1 MRILQINTVYKVG
14 STGKIVYEIHNQ
26 LQKSGH
32 ESYVIYGRGSLPTES
47 NIYKTSPDWDG
58 KLQAIYSRFSG
69 NFYGGAFYSTFN
81 LKKKIKKISPDIVH
95 VHLLNG
101 NFVNNFC
108 LLNFLAENNYKTI
121 ITLHAEVMYT
131 GLCEHALDCE
141 KWKSGCG
148 KCPQNFTKY
157 HSWFFDRTSFEWQKK
172 SKAYAKF
179 NNLTLVSVSAW
190 LQERAKQSPMFQ
202 NRNFIVIGNGI
213 DTDIFKP
220 IESNNLKTRLKI
232 SESKVILHVTPS
244 FKSAIKGGE
253 YVIQIAR
260 RLLNENVKILI
271 VGFDGYDGLLPS
283 NVITINHTK
292 SQQELAEYYSMA
304 DITLLTSKKET
315 FSLVS
320 AESLSCGTPVVGFK
334 AGGPEQI
341 SIPEF
346 SEFVENGDIES
357 LEKVVQK
364 WLNMKKDPKKIT
376 EVIDNKYSKVKMCSE
391 YIHLYENM

>member
-14 STGKIVYEIHNQ
+14 STGKIVYEIHKQ
-26 LQKSGH
+26 LQQSGY
-32 ESYVIYGRGSLPTES
+32 ESYVIYGRGSLFKETS
-47 NIYKTSPDWDG
+47 VFKTSPDWDG
-58 KLQAIYSRFSG
+58 KLQAFYGRFSG
-69 NFYGGAFYSTFN
+69 NFYGGALFSTYN
-81 LKKKIKKISPDIVH
+81 LKKRIEKISPEIVH
-95 VHLLNG
+95 IHLLNG
-101 NFVNNFC
+101 NYVNNCF
-108 LLNFLAENNYKTI
+108 LLNFLAENNYKII
-121 ITLHAEVMYT
+121 ITLHAEIMYT

-148 KCPQNFTKY
+148 NCPQNFTKY

-172 SKAYAKF
+172 LKIFSKF
-179 NNLTLVSVSAW
+179 NNLTLVSVSTW
-190 LQERAKQSPMFQ
+190 LQERAMQSPMFI

-220 IESNNLKTRLKI
+220 VDSTILKKRLGVTN
-232 SESKVILHVTPS
+232 EKVILHVTPS
-244 FKSAIKGGE
+244 FKYAIKGGE

-260 RLLNENVKILI
+260 RLINQNVKIII
-271 VGFDGYDGLLPS
+271 VGFDGYDGQLPT
-283 NVITINHTK
+283 NIITIKHTE

-304 DITLLTSKKET
+304 YITLLTSKMET

-346 SEFVENGDIES
+346 SEFVENGNIES
-357 LEKVVQK
+357 LEKVVRK
-364 WLNMKKDPKKIT
+364 WLDMEHNSKKII
-376 EVIDNKYSKVKMCSE
+376 EAIDNKYSKLKMSNE
-391 YIHLYENM
+391 YIHVYENI